1 MKLKKF
7 IIKIAFQIKNLI
19 DSLTTKNFFTVRCIV
34 VKKDKF
40 LLVKH
45 TYMPGWYHIGG
56 EVEIEETPLQ
66 AVIRELQEE
75 AGITCLTPP
84 KLFNIYLYLD
94 KKKSQQHYITFY
106 ICKDFQEKDYICPTE
121 IAEKKWY
128 KLKDLPK
135 DTTLDTTAR
144 ILEYLGKT
152 EINDMWEFGNKD
164 Q

>member
-1 MKLKKF
+1 
-7 IIKIAFQIKNLI
+7 
-19 DSLTTKNFFTVRCIV
+19 
-34 VKKDKF
+34 
-40 LLVKH
+40 
-45 TYMPGWYHIGG
+45 MPGWYHIGG
-56 EVEIEETPLQ
+56 EVDIEETPLQ

-106 ICKDFQEKDYICPTE
+106 ICKDFEEKDYICPIE
-121 IAEKKWY
+121 IAQKKWC

-135 DTTLDTTAR
+135 DTTPDTIAR
-144 ILEYLGKT
+144 ILEYLGKI
-152 EINDMWEFGNKD
+152 EINDMWECGSKD